1 MKTTMKKKPIQIDPI
16 NSKIVVSKAFYNK
29 ASNYGTNE
37 YRELHTAMNENPTYG
52 IEFKTIEKRTFKEL
66 TFERM
71 EAYIKTQ
78 PNSEQRFIEFE
89 AAKTIADTK
98 GAKYPLT
105 KKWFLKTYPEYRENE
120 IKTDA
125 LEKVKAEIEAL
136 IAEEVA

>member
-1 MKTTMKKKPIQIDPI
+1 MNKTRKNIQIDAI
-16 NSKIVVSKAFYNK
+16 NNKIVVSKAFYNK

-37 YRELHTAMNENPTYG
+37 YREHHTAMNENPSYG
-52 IEFKTIEKRTFKEL
+52 IEFKIIEKRTFKEL

-89 AAKTIADTK
+89 AAKMIADAK